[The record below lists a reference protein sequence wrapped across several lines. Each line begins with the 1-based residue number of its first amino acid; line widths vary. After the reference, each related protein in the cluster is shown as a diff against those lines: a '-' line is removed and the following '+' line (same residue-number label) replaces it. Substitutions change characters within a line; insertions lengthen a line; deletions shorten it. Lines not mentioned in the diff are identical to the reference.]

1 MDGKCANDS
10 NQRNKNKFKIEN
22 PISTAINVHHDIKPI
37 KRTMDKLSPKY
48 PRLNRMLT
56 SKQKKR
62 REREKWKRKEQK
74 RCMHTSTS
82 IECPINNIELNVA
95 AVKMYTHTHFNRR
108 DRRQRKISMKF

>member
-48 PRLNRMLT
+48 PLLNRMLT
-56 SKQKKR
+56 SKQKKE
-62 REREKWKRKEQK
+62 REREVEKEGTK
-74 RCMHTSTS
+74 
-82 IECPINNIELNVA
+82 
-95 AVKMYTHTHFNRR
+95 KMYAHKHF
-108 DRRQRKISMKF
+108 DRMSNK